1 MITEKN
7 YNGLRWTLFVPL
19 QLILSII
26 ILAIIQFI
34 PIVWIVNKLFD
45 LGDVNPLKTKIV
57 SGPIGF
63 ILVYVLY
70 GVALVT
76 SSVISINITSKPKL
90 AWKIIWAL
98 QLLPLLLFLLVYEI
112 TGKNLF
118 SGNIWFNWA
127 QGASLVTAAIISKF
141 MIDEEN

>member
-1 MITEKN
+1 MKTEKK
-7 YNGLRWTLFVPL
+7 YNVLRWTLFVPL
-19 QLILSII
+19 QLILAVI
-26 ILAIIQFI
+26 ILNIIKFI
-34 PIVWIVNKLFD
+34 PIFWIVNKLFD

-90 AWKIIWAL
+90 AWKIIWAV
-98 QLLPLLLFLLVYEI
+98 QLLPFLTVLLAYEI
-112 TGKNLF
+112 YGKNLF

-127 QGASLVTAAIISKF
+127 EGASLVTAAIISKF
-141 MIDEEN
+141 MIDAEN